1 MLSTGKENYLDTDP
15 LKIRSILTSND
26 LESQRIRHNAIQ
38 LIMEAMQDSEERE
51 ITTVEDLKCLPVSLW
66 ILRRFDESILTARVI
81 NHSRDILEQFLS
93 SPKVPPEYVPDY
105 GRIYDAYVEYDELRS
120 LFKISIGQFVAHS
133 PRLSG
138 YRYRLVYQ
146 SVRGGF
152 VYCDREVAVKIIRE
166 AFVKKVFSIFDK
178 LPEDESYS
186 VTAPLGERVDD
197 LYETFLKSGI
207 KHSIDLGDVDATL
220 FPPCIKEYISQMRD
234 GVNLP
239 HMARFTLVSFL
250 HKVGMDSKGIIE
262 LFKTAPDFNEKMT
275 TYQVNHVTGEIS
287 STEYSPPKC
296 SVLRSNHLCY
306 WGDDPLC
313 HREWLRHPMQYYTY
327 KKRKKSGELPLN
339 KLKKS

>member
-1 MLSTGKENYLDTDP
+1 MLNAGTENYLDTDP
-15 LKIRSILTSND
+15 VRIRTVLTSND
-26 LESQRIRHNAIQ
+26 LESQRLRRNAIQ
-38 LIMEAMQDSEERE
+38 LIMEAMQDSPNRE
-51 ITTVEDLKCLPVSLW
+51 ITTVEDLRCLPISLW

-93 SPKVPPEYVPDY
+93 SQKVAAEFVPDY
-105 GRIYDAYVEYDELRS
+105 GRIYGVAMEYDDLKG
-120 LFKISIGQFVAHS
+120 LFKIGVGEFVAHS
-133 PRLSG
+133 SRLSG

-146 SVRGGF
+146 SVRNGL
-152 VYCDREVAVKIIRE
+152 VYCDRDVVVKIIRE
-166 AFVKKVFSIFDK
+166 AFVKKVFGIFEK

-186 VTAPLGERVDD
+186 VTAPLGDRVDD
-197 LYETFLKSGI
+197 LYDTFLKSGI

-250 HKVGMDSKGIIE
+250 HKAGMDSKGIIE
-262 LFKTAPDFNEKMT
+262 LFRTAPDFNEKMT

-327 KKRKKSGELPLN
+327 KKRKKSGELPVN
-339 KLKKS
+339 KFQKS